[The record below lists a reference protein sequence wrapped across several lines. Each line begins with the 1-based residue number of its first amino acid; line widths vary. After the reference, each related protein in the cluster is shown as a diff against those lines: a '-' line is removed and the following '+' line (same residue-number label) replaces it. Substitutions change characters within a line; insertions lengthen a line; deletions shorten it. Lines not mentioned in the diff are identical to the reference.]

1 MSSQKSSSQCGC
13 PRDYGERINT
23 ERAFNRNRTASF
35 KPYTPLSHISIPC
48 VLTDEENEAL
58 RSFKS
63 CSHFGLHR
71 NVTVTICTVSSSR

>member
-35 KPYTPLSHISIPC
+35 KPYTPLSYISIPW

-58 RSFKS
+58 HSFKS

-71 NVTVTICTVSSSR
+71 NVTFTIFTVSS